1 MHLPTAVKNQQ
12 SSDIRLTDKLLRRIK
27 AVLDEPA
34 GAVANATRLAPYA
47 LRLPCAEQ
55 VGAWDSSVSVP
66 QAAGRSTRAAVP
78 ARSHSGHL
86 RKG

>member
-1 MHLPTAVKNQQ
+1 M
-12 SSDIRLTDKLLRRIK
+12 
-27 AVLDEPA
+27 LDEPA

-55 VGAWDSSVSVP
+55 VGTWNSARSVP

-78 ARSHSGHL
+78 ARSHSCL
-86 RKG
+86 RKGYYR